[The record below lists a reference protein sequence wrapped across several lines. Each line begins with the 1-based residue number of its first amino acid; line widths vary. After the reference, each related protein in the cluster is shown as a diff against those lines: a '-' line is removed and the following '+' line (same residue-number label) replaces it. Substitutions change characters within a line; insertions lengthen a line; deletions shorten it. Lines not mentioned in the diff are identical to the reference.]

1 MRRGHN
7 LASFFL
13 QHLKTMK
20 KFLIKITAY
29 GYITEFTVM
38 AKDTP
43 ESIENAILDKLGKN
57 DINWENSDFY
67 DRRLKWLTFEEVKDD
82 GLTRPIQT
90 KKVLGVELGT
100 GASQFG

>member
-1 MRRGHN
+1 
-7 LASFFL
+7 
-13 QHLKTMK
+13 MK

-38 AKDTP
+38 AEDTAKG
-43 ESIENAILDKLGKN
+43 IENAILDKLGKN

-67 DRRLKWLTFEEVKDD
+67 DRNKQWLTFEEVKDD
-82 GLTRPIQT
+82 ELTRPIQT

-100 GASQFG
+100 GASQIG

>member
-1 MRRGHN
+1 
-7 LASFFL
+7 
-13 QHLKTMK
+13 MK

-38 AKDTP
+38 AKNTP

-57 DINWENSDFY
+57 DINWDDSDFY
-67 DRRLKWLTFEEVKDD
+67 DRKKKWLTFEEVKDD
-82 GLTRPIQT
+82 ELTRPVQT
-90 KKVLGVELGT
+90 KKVLGVDVGT

>member
-1 MRRGHN
+1 
-7 LASFFL
+7 
-13 QHLKTMK
+13 MK

-38 AKDTP
+38 AKDIP

-57 DINWENSDFY
+57 DINWENSEFY
-67 DRRLKWLTFEEVKDD
+67 SLRKQWLTFEEVKDD
-82 GLTRPIQT
+82 ELTRPIQT

>member
-1 MRRGHN
+1 
-7 LASFFL
+7 
-13 QHLKTMK
+13 MK

-38 AKDTP
+38 ADN
-43 ESIENAILDKLGKN
+43 SSQGIENAILDKLGKN
-57 DINWENSDFY
+57 DINWENSEFY
-67 DRRLKWLTFEEVKDD
+67 SLTKQWLTFEEVKDD
-82 GLTRPIQT
+82 ELTRPIQT

>member
-1 MRRGHN
+1 
-7 LASFFL
+7 
-13 QHLKTMK
+13 MK

-29 GYITEFTVM
+29 GYFTQFIVM

-57 DINWENSDFY
+57 DINWDNSDFY
-67 DRRLKWLTFEEVKDD
+67 DRRKKWLTFEEVKDD
-82 GLTRPIQT
+82 ELTRPVQT
-90 KKVLGVELGT
+90 KKVLGVDVGA

>member
-1 MRRGHN
+1 
-7 LASFFL
+7 
-13 QHLKTMK
+13 MK

-38 AKDTP
+38 ADN
-43 ESIENAILDKLGKN
+43 SSQGIENAILDKLGKN

-67 DRRLKWLTFEEVKDD
+67 DRRKQWLTFEEVKDD
-82 GLTRPIQT
+82 ELTRPIQT
-90 KKVLGVELGT
+90 KKVLGVDVGA

>member
-1 MRRGHN
+1 
-7 LASFFL
+7 
-13 QHLKTMK
+13 MK

-38 AKDTP
+38 AEDTSK
-43 ESIENAILDKLGKN
+43 SIENAILDKLGKN

-67 DRRLKWLTFEEVKDD
+67 DRRKQWLTFEEVKDD
-82 GLTRPIQT
+82 ELTRPIQT

>member
-1 MRRGHN
+1 
-7 LASFFL
+7 
-13 QHLKTMK
+13 MK

-38 AKDTP
+38 AEDTAKG
-43 ESIENAILDKLGKN
+43 IENAILDKLGKN

-67 DRRLKWLTFEEVKDD
+67 DRNKQWLTFEEVKDD
-82 GLTRPIQT
+82 ELTRPIQT

>member
-1 MRRGHN
+1 
-7 LASFFL
+7 
-13 QHLKTMK
+13 MK

-57 DINWENSDFY
+57 DINWEKSDFY

-82 GLTRPIQT
+82 GLTRPVQT
-90 KKVLGVELGT
+90 KKVLGVDVGA